1 MAYNS
6 TATTDNNGTFLPI
19 KAYRVYASG
28 GVYYSID
35 EVEGAIQEEIF
46 LLLPSFISISS
57 GKDSKG
63 NTIKVFKF
71 TNGMQIPTSLLKSIT
86 RKTCAIPYIQTPYG
100 QRDIFLKVK
109 RPGK

>member
-1 MAYNS
+1 MACNS
-6 TATTDNNGTFLPI
+6 TAATDNNATFLPI
-19 KAYRVYASG
+19 KAYRVYAAG

-35 EVEGAIQEEIF
+35 EVEGAVQEEIF
-46 LLLPSFISISS
+46 LLLPSFISISN

-63 NTIKVFKF
+63 NTVKVFKF
-71 TNGMQIPTSLLKSIT
+71 TNGMKIPTSSLKSVT

-109 RPGK
+109 RLGK